1 MNVPALS
8 SQPAVQSALLGLQ
21 GSATPTAAQ
30 LEADRK
36 ALGQSTNSKSA
47 AGTSPADIK
56 KAASQFE
63 AIILRQLLA
72 PSIEPV
78 MSGGLGGTQ
87 SAGGG
92 IYGYMLT
99 DVLSNNLAQG
109 GGLGLARMLEKQL
122 SPAPLGADINP
133 DSVSKPSNAHPPL

>member
-1 MNVPALS
+1 MSIPALS
-8 SQPAVQSALLGLQ
+8 AQPSVQAALYGLKTD
-21 GSATPTAAQ
+21 GTPTAAQ
-30 LEADRK
+30 LAADRK
-36 ALGQSTNSKSA
+36 ALSGTTKASGASASNSV
-47 AGTSPADIK
+47 ADVK

-78 MSGGLGGTQ
+78 MSGGMGGTS

-99 DVLSNNLAQG
+99 DVLSNSLAQG
-109 GGLGLARMLEKQL
+109 GGMGLGRMLEKQL
-122 SPAPLGADINP
+122 TPAHSGADNKTEK
-133 DSVSKPSNAHPPL
+133 SS